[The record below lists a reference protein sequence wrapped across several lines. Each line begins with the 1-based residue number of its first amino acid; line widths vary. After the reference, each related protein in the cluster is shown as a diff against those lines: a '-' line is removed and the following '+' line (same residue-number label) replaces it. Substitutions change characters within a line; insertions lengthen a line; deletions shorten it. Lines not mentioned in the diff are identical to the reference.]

1 MREKR
6 FALSLGLPEDSTG
19 DCARVTLVGQSAAL
33 VEGQHGVIE
42 LTESRVRLRTGRGV
56 PLSALIRMIM
66 PSRAATISLPFPS
79 TPACSPSRACWQAT
93 TSVLPSY
100 RAAAWDSPGTAS
112 ASSAARR

>member
-42 LTESRVRLRTGRGV
+42 PSLCGCPPRGKW
-56 PLSALIRMIM
+56 
-66 PSRAATISLPFPS
+66 T
-79 TPACSPSRACWQAT
+79 
-93 TSVLPSY
+93 
-100 RAAAWDSPGTAS
+100 
-112 ASSAARR
+112 

>member
-56 PLSALIRMIM
+56 LGEGLRLRELSVDAALIEGHVLT
-66 PSRAATISLPFPS
+66 ATYAGGGR
-79 TPACSPSRACWQAT
+79 TP
-93 TSVLPSY
+93 
-100 RAAAWDSPGTAS
+100 
-112 ASSAARR
+112 

>member
-42 LTESRVRLRTGRGV
+42 LTESRVRLRR
-56 PLSALIRMIM
+56 
-66 PSRAATISLPFPS
+66 
-79 TPACSPSRACWQAT
+79 
-93 TSVLPSY
+93 
-100 RAAAWDSPGTAS
+100 RAAAC
-112 ASSAARR
+112 

>member
-42 LTESRVRLRTGRGV
+42 LTESRVRLRTGPRRAERAG
-56 PLSALIRMIM
+56 R
-66 PSRAATISLPFPS
+66 RAA
-79 TPACSPSRACWQAT
+79 PAGA
-93 TSVLPSY
+93 V
-100 RAAAWDSPGTAS
+100 
-112 ASSAARR
+112 RRCRTD

>member
-19 DCARVTLVGQSAAL
+19 DCARVTLVGQSTAL

-56 PLSALIRMIM
+56 LSVLGEGLRLRELSVDAALIEGHVLT
-66 PSRAATISLPFPS
+66 ATYAGGGR
-79 TPACSPSRACWQAT
+79 TP
-93 TSVLPSY
+93 
-100 RAAAWDSPGTAS
+100 
-112 ASSAARR
+112 